1 MTSSPKHTYFM
12 TFFFT
17 HGEKVI
23 PPDNNSNGNS
33 NKNGNKTIQ
42 KFKET
47 LWITGTFF
55 GGYLEKYNKDIQ
67 DIWKNT

>member
-1 MTSSPKHTYFM
+1 M

-47 LWITGTFF
+47 L
-55 GGYLEKYNKDIQ
+55 
-67 DIWKNT
+67 